1 MKEIRPI
8 GDRLLIKTEE
18 QEAITSSGIIIP
30 ESAKGKPQ
38 RGIVI
43 TISETADI
51 KIKKGDKIMFGKFAG
66 TEVEMD
72 KQKYLIINITDVLAV
87 L

>member
-18 QEAITSSGIIIP
+18 QESVTSSGIIIP

-38 RGIVI
+38 RGVVI
-43 TISETADI
+43 TISETADTN
-51 KIKKGDKIMFGKFAG
+51 IKKGDRIMFGKFAG

-72 KQKYLIINITDVLAV
+72 KQKYLIINITDVLVV